1 MAKRSYEERLADLA
15 EKEEKALEKV
25 RHYKEQKRDL
35 EKQKKE
41 EDRKARTHRLIEI
54 GGAVE
59 SVLGRDLGEEEIPKL
74 IGFLKR
80 EDKNGS
86 YFLRA
91 MRK

>member
-1 MAKRSYEERLADLA
+1 MAKRSYEERIADLV
-15 EKEEKALEKV
+15 EKEENALEKA
-25 RHYKEQKRDL
+25 RYYKEQKRDL

-41 EDRKARTHRLIEI
+41 KDRKARDHRLIVI

-59 SVLGRDLGEEEIPKL
+59 SVLGREIAEEEIPKL